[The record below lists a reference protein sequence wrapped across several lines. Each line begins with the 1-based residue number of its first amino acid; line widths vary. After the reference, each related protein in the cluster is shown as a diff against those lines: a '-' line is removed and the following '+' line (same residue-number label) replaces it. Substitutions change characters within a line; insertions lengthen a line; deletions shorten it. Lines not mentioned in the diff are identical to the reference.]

1 MSATLLPNND
11 IQIEAYNLQEFVFLI
26 AEHALSG
33 YLPTL
38 ENNKQPEGM
47 YGSSYTATLVPINQ
61 PRYGLKGEKINFP
74 EEALKT
80 STETAQTSDASVIN
94 GASEKTTPT
103 ESPDG
108 GKDAVNEPTESSSD
122 TTEVSTAIKTPTKRG
137 AKK

>member
-33 YLPTL
+33 YLPTMH
-38 ENNKQPEGM
+38 NDKFPNGM
-47 YGSSYTATLVPINQ
+47 YGSAYTATLVPINQ

-74 EEALKT
+74 EEVLQT
-80 STETAQTSDASVIN
+80 STETAQTSDSSVVK
-94 GASEKTTPT
+94 GVSEKTTST
-103 ESPDG
+103 ESPETP
-108 GKDAVNEPTESSSD
+108 KDAVNEPTE
-122 TTEVSTAIKTPTKRG
+122 VSTEIKTPTKRG